1 MKKESTNTSTVID
14 YFTVDGLEKKLGQT
28 ADYWPT
34 VLLKELIDNA
44 LDAVEPLP
52 DKQIRIQ
59 YDSGSQTLTIADNGP
74 GIPEQALDGSIYDFS
89 IYHSS
94 NRYFITPSRGKQGV
108 GLKAVICICHLC
120 GYGLSWHTAEG
131 NTVQYIIDASGKVHG
146 LINTEK
152 QVIGPADQKGVTIT
166 GCDFSGWK
174 GRLKATT
181 REYSQCNPDANI
193 TLCCD
198 GTEYKYTATVPAV
211 DRSGN
216 TAIGFYTVETWRDYL
231 TRPTQNRNQTYKTIV
246 KSLFG
251 TALKNETEIKGKLKN
266 IDIGS
271 SAFEDDFN
279 RIRDS
284 QTKKPYTALKKH
296 AMGLQHSFTTDDINT
311 GVPYLVEYTL
321 ERQTEGVNVLDCTCY
336 VNNSITYSDSYSIC
350 FKEAEYQIGNR
361 KPKEAKYLHTLLE
374 DIKYKWTFHFIAPQ
388 LVFTDTGKTE
398 IDITGII
405 DKLCDELGK
414 AINSEQKQH
423 RKAAGKRITRRDVMR
438 YYLPDAYNAASSN
451 GRYCITVRQIYYKLR
466 ELSGVQDSDQAYK
479 DFTQNI
485 ITEWLEANPDADA
498 KVYFSDRGNFYIGSS
513 QYGLGTGA
521 VKAVIDSDGTAPN
534 LFDMYGGWNNNIFL
548 EPKFDLRYR
557 YDKALYIEKTGFDG
571 ILKAE
576 RIGERYNMIIVS
588 GQGFGTRAA
597 KTLLYYLQQQ
607 GLKLFCLH
615 DLDYSGVN
623 IINALK
629 EPNEKFTQPLY
640 ITDLGVTLADVQKYG
655 IEPETVDLKDDDYN
669 KIDQSR
675 YTPEQQ
681 RFFFRGRD
689 TVQRVELNAF
699 TTEQLL
705 QIINS
710 KLEAIDNL
718 PRVRLTQAVS
728 INPRK
733 IKETALMNAL
743 RQRYGY
749 LIDQLPE
756 PDIATYDTRMTVSEI
771 EQRTQ
776 GIINRILSDLEGA
789 AAEKLKKMI

>member
-1 MKKESTNTSTVID
+1 MKKEATNTSTVID
-14 YFTVDGLEKKLGQT
+14 YFTIDGLEKKLGQT

-44 LDAVEPLP
+44 LDATEPLP
-52 DKQIRIQ
+52 DKQICIQ
-59 YDSGSQTLTIADNGP
+59 YDSSSQTLTITDNGP
-74 GIPEQALDGSIYDFS
+74 GIPEQALDGGIYDFEK
-89 IYHSS
+89 YHSS

-120 GYGLSWHTAEG
+120 GYRLFWLTAEG
-131 NTVQYIIDASGKVHG
+131 NTVQYSIDDSGKVHG
-146 LINTEK
+146 LIKTAK

-166 GCDFSGWK
+166 GCDFSKLK
-174 GRLKATT
+174 GHLIAIT
-181 REYSQCNPDANI
+181 REYSECNPDANI
-193 TLCCD
+193 TLRYD
-198 GTEYKYTATVPAV
+198 GAEKKYSATAPAV

-216 TAIGFYTVETWRDYL
+216 TAIGFYTLETWRDYL
-231 TRPTQNRNQTYKTIV
+231 TRPTQNRNQTYKNIV

-251 TALKNETEIKGKLKN
+251 TALANKTEIKGKLKD

-271 SAFEDDFN
+271 SSFEQDFLK
-279 RIRDS
+279 IRDS
-284 QTKKPYTALKKH
+284 QTHKKYTALKKH
-296 AMGLQHSFTTDDINT
+296 AIGLQHSFTADDINT
-311 GVPYLVEYTL
+311 GVPYLVEFTL
-321 ERQTEGVNVLDCTCY
+321 ERQKEGVNVLGCTCY
-336 VNNSITYSDSYSIC
+336 VNNSITYSDSKSIC
-350 FKEAEYQIGNR
+350 CRWAEYQIGSR
-361 KPKEAKYLHTLLE
+361 KPKSAYDLYGLLE
-374 DIKYKWTFHFIAPQ
+374 DMKYKWTFHFIAPQ

-414 AINSEQKQH
+414 AISAEQKQH
-423 RKAAGKRITRRDVMR
+423 RKTAGKRISRRDVMR
-438 YYLPDAYNAASSN
+438 YYLPDAYNAASSH
-451 GRYCITVRQIYYKLR
+451 GRYCITVRQIFYKLR
-466 ELSGVQDSDQAYK
+466 ELSGIKDSDTAYN

-485 ITEWLEANPDADA
+485 VTEWLEANPDADA

-534 LFDMYGGWNNNIFL
+534 LFDMYGGWNNSVFL
-548 EPKFDLRYR
+548 KPDFDLRYR

-597 KTLLYYLQQQ
+597 KTLLYFLQEQ
-607 GLKLFCLH
+607 GLQLFCMH

-623 IINALK
+623 IINALQ
-629 EPNEKFTQPLY
+629 EPNEKFTKPLY
-640 ITDLGVTLADVQKYG
+640 ITDLGVTLEDVRKYG
-655 IEPETVDLKDDDYN
+655 IEPEEVDIGEEYS

-675 YTPEQQ
+675 YTAEQQ
-681 RFFFRGRD
+681 RFFFMGRH
-689 TVQRVELNAF
+689 TVKRVELNAF

-705 QIINS
+705 QIIDS
-710 KLEAIDNL
+710 KLAAIDNL

-733 IKETALMNAL
+733 IKETALMNVL
-743 RQRYGY
+743 RNKYEY
-749 LIDQLPE
+749 LIDELPE
-756 PDIATYDTRMTVSEI
+756 PDIAAYDTRMTVSQI
-771 EQRTQ
+771 EQQTQ
-776 GIINRILSDLEGA
+776 GIIDRILSDLEGA